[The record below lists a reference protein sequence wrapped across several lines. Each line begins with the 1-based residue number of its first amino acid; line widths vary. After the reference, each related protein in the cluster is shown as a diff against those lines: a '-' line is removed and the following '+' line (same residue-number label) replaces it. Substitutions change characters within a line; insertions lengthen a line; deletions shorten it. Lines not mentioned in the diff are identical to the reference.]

1 MRTMIDIF
9 NLSFILLLVYIIC
22 VYGFV
27 QYQCLLCTSSAFNY
41 LFHVWCDLKIV
52 VFFCNTAMMMII
64 SVVVMTS
71 SIRSK
76 AIFYDFRF
84 IPVK

>member
-52 VFFCNTAMMMII
+52 VFFCNTDDDHLGGCDDF
-64 SVVVMTS
+64 VH
-71 SIRSK
+71 SIK
-76 AIFYDFRF
+76 GYFL
-84 IPVK
+84 